1 MRKVAI
7 FDIDGTIFRSSL
19 MVEFIDALIQEGIFP
34 ASTRKIYA
42 QEFER
47 WLNRKDIYQKYIDK
61 VAVAFMITIKGKDFR
76 RCKKVIKQVV
86 AFHKSRVYRY
96 TRDLLRELKKKNYYL
111 IAISHSYKE
120 IVGEFCR
127 ELGFDQFYGR
137 LFAIGKNG
145 KFTGQTIDSDMIAH
159 KDRMLKYLVK
169 KFNLSLKGSIGV
181 GDTEGDVPVLKLVD
195 KPICFNPNKKLFTY
209 ARRHGWAIVV
219 ERKDV
224 IYNF

>member
-96 TRDLLRELKKKNYYL
+96 TRDLLRELKRKIIILSPFL
-111 IAISHSYKE
+111 I
-120 IVGEFCR
+120 
-127 ELGFDQFYGR
+127 
-137 LFAIGKNG
+137 
-145 KFTGQTIDSDMIAH
+145 
-159 KDRMLKYLVK
+159 
-169 KFNLSLKGSIGV
+169 
-181 GDTEGDVPVLKLVD
+181 
-195 KPICFNPNKKLFTY
+195 PIKKLWGSFAASWVLINFT
-209 ARRHGWAIVV
+209 AGCLPLAKTESLQVRLLIRI
-219 ERKDV
+219 
-224 IYNF
+224 

>member
-76 RCKKVIKQVV
+76 RCKKLLNKWWLFIKVG
-86 AFHKSRVYRY
+86 F
-96 TRDLLRELKKKNYYL
+96 
-111 IAISHSYKE
+111 IATPATCS
-120 IVGEFCR
+120 
-127 ELGFDQFYGR
+127 
-137 LFAIGKNG
+137 AN
-145 KFTGQTIDSDMIAH
+145 
-159 KDRMLKYLVK
+159 
-169 KFNLSLKGSIGV
+169 
-181 GDTEGDVPVLKLVD
+181 
-195 KPICFNPNKKLFTY
+195 
-209 ARRHGWAIVV
+209 
-219 ERKDV
+219 
-224 IYNF
+224 